1 MCVFGGGGGVAVAE
15 VSGEIRGDGGGLRCQ
30 AYNWGEEI
38 SRADRGELY

>member
-1 MCVFGGGGGVAVAE
+1 MCVFGGGGGLGE
-15 VSGEIRGDGGGLRCQ
+15 REIRGDGGGLRCQ